1 MQVANWKE
9 YVDSGVSEG
18 IVAVEDLEG
27 RRVVAVVVQQHRKA
41 LAHSDEAVE
50 GNPGVKKVAVDM
62 VVLFTNKPSFYRN
75 LSKLLALLWV
85 RCIVSLRILLW
96 RRSLRWIGSAI
107 TLTMPTIL
115 VRRLSL
121 GHGCVQ

>member
-9 YVDSGVSEG
+9 YEDSGVPEG
-18 IVAVEDLEG
+18 IAVVEGLEG

-62 VVLFTNKPSFYRN
+62 VVLFTNKPK
-75 LSKLLALLWV
+75 LQSKPQQTT
-85 RCIVSLRILLW
+85 R
-96 RRSLRWIGSAI
+96 
-107 TLTMPTIL
+107 L
-115 VRRLSL
+115 VV
-121 GHGCVQ
+121 G